1 MPFSDKQKK
10 LLFWWRPESPHADKD
25 MIICD
30 GSIRAGKT
38 VAMIDS
44 FLSYT
49 LTMFD
54 GGNFIIAAKS
64 MGALERNVLQ
74 PMFEILTAKNIDYTY
89 LKSRNPYVQ
98 VGKNTYYLFG
108 APNEAA
114 QDTLQGLT
122 ASSAYLDEVALM
134 PESFVSQAIGRCSV
148 EGAKI
153 FFNCNPEGA
162 YHWFKTDYIDKA
174 EEKKIYRLH
183 FTMDDNPSLSEKTKD
198 MYKRMFTGVFY
209 DRNILG
215 KWVAAEDVIYSMFSE
230 NQVVKDVP
238 TMDDYVIGVDYG
250 TNNPTAFILVGIK
263 YNSGNEN
270 EYYILDEYYQN
281 GREEGQMTVSQHYNE
296 LERFVENTPAL
307 KGVNINR
314 RNMTLYVDP
323 SASAFK
329 AEVDQHG
336 VFAVKNADNDVVNG
350 IQTVQATMTSERF
363 YVHERCTNVR
373 KELASYV
380 WDEKAADKGIDKPIK
395 EHDHALD
402 AVRYVIYTIEDS
414 PVVRITEI
422 DYYDW

>member
-1 MPFSDKQKK
+1 
-10 LLFWWRPESPHADKD
+10 
-25 MIICD
+25 
-30 GSIRAGKT
+30 
-38 VAMIDS
+38 MIDS

-98 VGKNTYYLFG
+98 VGKNIYYLFG

-215 KWVAAEDVIYSMFSE
+215 KWVAAEDVIYSMFDE
-230 NQVVKDVP
+230 NQVVEDVP

-263 YNSGNEN
+263 YNSDNEN